1 MHFKRNSSWKK
12 FKSPLSEPLPPDNS
26 CAQITLSLEP
36 WLFWANSYLTYMK
49 APWSVSVQWILIGCE
64 LKVLKVG
71 RLQGKKWCVCVAAA
85 CSSLF
90 SQEGALFIHLRGA
103 RWSTA
108 PSLRLSVGLRLQLY
122 VLCPVFVSF
131 SFLSECPLFWSTLPV
146 VISSSCSVPIFYLIH
161 FKTSQNSHLFF

>member
-1 MHFKRNSSWKK
+1 MHFEWNSSVKNWEISFLKADAPRKHLCTNESFFETLTVLSK
-12 FKSPLSEPLPPDNS
+12 FIFN
-26 CAQITLSLEP
+26 TH
-36 WLFWANSYLTYMK
+36 TK
-49 APWSVSVQWILIGCE
+49 APWSVSVRWILIGCQ

-71 RLQGKKWCVCVAAA
+71 RLQSKKRRVCVAAA

-122 VLCPVFVSF
+122 VLWPVFVSF
-131 SFLSECPLFWSTLPV
+131 LSECFWPSLLVDTSCCHFLQLFRPSLL
-146 VISSSCSVPIFYLIH
+146 F
-161 FKTSQNSHLFF
+161 NSL